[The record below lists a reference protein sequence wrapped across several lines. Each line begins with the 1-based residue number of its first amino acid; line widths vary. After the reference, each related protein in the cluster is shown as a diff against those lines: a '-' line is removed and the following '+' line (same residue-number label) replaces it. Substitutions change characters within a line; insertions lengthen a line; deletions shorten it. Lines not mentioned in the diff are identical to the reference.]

1 MKKSYLVQF
10 FLNLFFGPLGLFYS
24 SVAAA
29 IAFTIAAVMIAFVTF
44 FIGAF
49 FVWPVTILVGFYTVS
64 RYNKKV
70 ELDEQRHQ
78 EIMNAQSGK

>member
-10 FLNLFFGPLGLFYS
+10 ILNVFFGPLGLFYS

-29 IAFTIAAVMIAFVTF
+29 IAFTIAAVMVAFVTF
-44 FIGAF
+44 FVGAF
-49 FVWPVTILVGFYTVS
+49 FVWPITILVGFYTVS

-70 ELDEQRHQ
+70 DLDEQRHQ
-78 EIMNAQSGK
+78 ELMNAKSAE